1 MNYRK
6 GFLSTAA
13 AVAAL
18 ALAGG
23 AYAQDA
29 DNESGLYLGGGV
41 GEFNVD
47 IDDFDDVPETID
59 DYSSDD
65 TAWKAFVGWRTS
77 ENLAFELA
85 YINLGSPRDIIS
97 PDTAVELE
105 TDGFAPYIVGTL
117 PFAAFELFAKAGYL
131 VYETEA
137 RVTTPLGSVVVDDEG
152 DDFTWSAGLGLTVFD
167 TLNLRLEYEMFDV
180 QEVDDANALWLTGAF
195 RF

>member
-1 MNYRK
+1 MNNRK
-6 GFLSTAA
+6 GILSTAA

-18 ALAGG
+18 AFASG

-29 DNESGLYLGGGV
+29 NDEGFYLGGGV

-65 TAWKAFVGWRTS
+65 TAWKAFAGWRKN

-85 YINLGSPRDIIS
+85 YVNLGSPEDTIA
-97 PDTAVELE
+97 PDTTAEIE

-137 RVTTPLGSVVVDDEG
+137 RVTSPLGTVVVDDEG

-167 TLNLRLEYEMFDV
+167 TFNLRLEYEMFDV